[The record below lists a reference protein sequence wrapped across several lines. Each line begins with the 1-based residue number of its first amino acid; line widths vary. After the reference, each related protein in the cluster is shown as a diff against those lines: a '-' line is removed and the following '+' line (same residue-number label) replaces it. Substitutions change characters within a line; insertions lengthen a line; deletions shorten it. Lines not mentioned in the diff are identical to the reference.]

1 VAKFLWTQRSNF
13 GPSARTNH
21 AMTFDSQRGRTV
33 LFGGFGTGDAILG
46 DTWEWDGSFWTQ
58 MDDVGPGPRA
68 EHAMVYDS
76 ARQAS
81 LLFGGRRPPTPT
93 PPTTPPTWG
102 TPGSGTGRLGL
113 NLQTPVR
120 FRAAPMEWRSTAAEI
135 GPCFLEAR
143 HEASRPSWIPGSSMA
158 RIGLNRQTPVRQ
170 VA

>member
-1 VAKFLWTQRSNF
+1 MAKFLWTQRSNF

-46 DTWEWDGSFWTQ
+46 DTCEWDGSFWTQ

-81 LLFGGRRPPTPT
+81 ILFGGRRPANPDAPDS
-93 PPTTPPTWG
+93 PDFWDTWQW
-102 TPGSGTGRLGL
+102 TGRLGL
-113 NLQTPVR
+113 HLQTPVR

-143 HEASRPSWIPGSSMA
+143 HEPSRPSWIPGSSIA